1 LGKQDAPIGFGFGP
15 SRLRSDEKL
24 ENGKMSEATM
34 KARIVRI
41 SCEKGKTGLFYA
53 TSSDLKGLLVAEAT
67 IDALQKAIPAAIR
80 DMYAALGVEVVVS
93 PVDEPDHDDHRTWV
107 ALPVAIAR
115 EALAKER
122 A

>member
-1 LGKQDAPIGFGFGP
+1 MHLIGFGF
-15 SRLRSDEKL
+15 KL
-24 ENGKMSEATM
+24 DMTTVGESGRTEVMSEATM

-53 TSSDLKGLLVAEAT
+53 TSPDLKGLLVAEAT
-67 IDALQKAIPAAIR
+67 IDAIQKAIPTAIR

-107 ALPVAIAR
+107 ALPSAIAR